1 MSKRRGTSFAERA
14 FREVI
19 MVNEGMKTKTKMLS
33 VAGLT
38 TGAIVFGMILAGSLD
53 FGKRASA
60 GDGSEAAPAAAM
72 APAPA
77 PAPVSPS
84 AQVTLPSFS
93 DIAERVMPAIV
104 SVTSTD
110 IVHTDKR
117 RTPFHNFGQGQGEES
132 PFDFFFPNPD
142 RRRQQGQGQND
153 DEEED
158 RKELSGGTGF
168 IIKADGYILTN
179 NHVIEGAEKVDVK
192 LGDAEDYRA
201 KVVGRDPAT
210 DLALLKIEGKT
221 PFPTVK
227 FGDSDRIR
235 VGDWVMAIGDPLQ
248 FEKTVTVGVIS
259 GKGRYAG
266 LSRAT
271 SAFENLIQTDAAI
284 NFGNSG
290 GPLVNVN
297 GEVIGINT
305 AISRFAQNIGFA
317 VPINIAARLVPQL
330 EKGKVIRGFLGVQI
344 TSVDRKTM
352 EAFELKSPNGAIVQ
366 SVEPGKP
373 GAKAGLRHSDVITRV
388 DSHQVKTNRDLIDY
402 ISSKTPGSKIAITYI
417 RDGKEQTT
425 TATLETRSEE
435 SDRTESEDTGS
446 DEESDES
453 REAKEKIGITITE
466 LSTSNRRSYRI
477 DKEAAKGVVITH
489 VKPVSTAAD
498 ANLQEG
504 DVILEV
510 NGVEVGTVGEFQAQM
525 KKAGAKSKYARF
537 YMLRSIPRP
546 QRFIAAVRLE
556 D

>member
-1 MSKRRGTSFAERA
+1 
-14 FREVI
+14 
-19 MVNEGMKTKTKMLS
+19 MVHEAMRKKTKIVS

-53 FGKRASA
+53 FTKPAAADKASA
-60 GDGSEAAPAAAM
+60 PVAVAAVAAAPASSPASPVPAAH
-72 APAPA
+72 
-77 PAPVSPS
+77 
-84 AQVTLPSFS
+84 VTLPSFA
-93 DIAERVMPAIV
+93 DIAEQVMPAIV

-110 IVHTDKR
+110 IVHADKKK
-117 RTPFHNFGQGQGEES
+117 TPFHGFGQGEDGS

-142 RRRQQGQGQND
+142 RRRGQQPGQED
-153 DEEED
+153 DED

-168 IIKADGYILTN
+168 IIRPDGFILTN
-179 NHVIEGAEKVDVK
+179 NHVIDGAEKIEVK
-192 LGDAEDYRA
+192 VGDAEDFRA
-201 KVVGRDPAT
+201 KIIGRDPAT
-210 DLALLKIEGKT
+210 DLALIKIEGKHT
-221 PFPTVK
+221 FPTVRL
-227 FGDSDRIR
+227 GDSDKLR

-259 GKGRYAG
+259 GKSRYAG

-317 VPINIAARLVPQL
+317 VPINTAKNLLPQL

-344 TSVDRKTM
+344 TSVDRKIM
-352 EAFELKSPNGAIVQ
+352 EAFDLKSSNGALVQ
-366 SVEPGKP
+366 SVEKGKP
-373 GAKAGLRHSDVITRV
+373 GDRAGLRHGDVVVRV
-388 DSHQVKTNRDLIDY
+388 DEHDVKTNRDLIEY
-402 ISSKTPGSKIAITYI
+402 ISGKTPGSKVTLTYV
-417 RDGKEQTT
+417 RDGKEHTSTT
-425 TATLETRSEE
+425 TLETRTDE
-435 SDRTESEDTGS
+435 TEKTETGEN
-446 DEESDES
+446 DEEETNA
-453 REAKEKIGITITE
+453 EAKEKIGITVTD
-466 LSTSNRRSYRI
+466 LTPGTRRSYRV
-477 DKEAAKGVVITH
+477 DKDTQKGIVITH

-498 ANLQEG
+498 ANLAEG

-510 NGVEVGTVGEFQAQM
+510 NGVEVGTVADFQAQM
-525 KKAGAKSKYARF
+525 KKLGKAKYVRF
-537 YMLRSIPRP
+537 YVLRSLGGRP